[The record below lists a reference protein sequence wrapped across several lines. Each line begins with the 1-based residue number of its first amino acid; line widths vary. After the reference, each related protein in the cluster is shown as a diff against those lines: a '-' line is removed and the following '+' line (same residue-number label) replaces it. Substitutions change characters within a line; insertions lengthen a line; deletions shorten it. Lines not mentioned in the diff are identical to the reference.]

1 MKKSSLFIVIFLV
14 SVILI
19 GPFIIKN
26 IMNNSILE
34 DNIEVASQITE
45 QPKEKIDEKNDIIQ
59 NEIRKNQEQ
68 MKNEEKKINE
78 KKIVEKEYF
87 DDALFI
93 GDSRTVGISEY
104 GELNNATF
112 FANTGMSVYNVFDKK
127 VAVPKVGKVKLD
139 QLLTSKKYGKV
150 YIMLGINELGYNSN
164 NTLKKYKELVK
175 FVQNKQ
181 NNAIIYIEANL
192 HVTVEKSNKD
202 KVINNVNINKFNNEI
217 SKLADNEK
225 IFYIDINEKFDDKD
239 GNLSSNYTQ
248 DNVHIYA
255 KYYKEWSDW
264 LSQNAVK

>member
-68 MKNEEKKINE
+68 MKNEEKKKNE

-93 GDSRTVGISEY
+93 GDSRTVGIAEY
-104 GELNNATF
+104 GDIKNATF
-112 FANTGMSVYNVFDKK
+112 FANTGMSIYNVQEQK
-127 VAVPKVGKVKLD
+127 VEISGKKVKLD
-139 QLLTSKKYGKV
+139 KLLSSKEYGKI
-150 YIMLGINELGYNSN
+150 YIMLGINEIGYDIN
-164 NTLKKYKELVK
+164 NTVKKYKEFIEYIK
-175 FVQNKQ
+175 NKQ
-181 NNAIIYIEANL
+181 NKCIIYVEANL
-192 HVTVEKSNKD
+192 HVTEEKSNSD
-202 KVINNVNINKFNNEI
+202 KIINNERINKFNNKI
-217 SKLADNEK
+217 AKLADNK
-225 IFYIDINEKFDDKD
+225 KVFYLDINTVFDDKN
-239 GNLSSNYTQ
+239 GNLRSDYTH
-248 DNVHIYA
+248 DSVHVYA
-255 KYYKEWSDW
+255 KYYREWSNW
-264 LSQNAVK
+264 LAENAIV